1 MVKAKAKADRA
12 AARLAA
18 HQAHVAQVS
27 SIVVGGEPSSTVM
40 APTVDRE
47 TSPATGPDVP
57 SLEVDEAG
65 DNIAVEAPES
75 EVVPDRTEMLRSK
88 SAVVAKF
95 MQLLVPILI
104 DVYAASVITPVRIK
118 TLTGLLK
125 AVSFLD
131 GDGLKRV
138 LMVSLDNQPT
148 VYFFLTSFY
157 SLYRSLALRL
167 PFCLPKTIP
176 PSLLELCNLLICC
189 WQRCLCFTSPLFAV
203 KVFSMKLNRWQKGP
217 FLPRN
222 PRKKKIQ
229 K

>member
-1 MVKAKAKADRA
+1 MLLDGVFDHKGYTEKSLARMVKAKAKADRA

-18 HQAHVAQVS
+18 HQAHAAQASSVVVEPS
-27 SIVVGGEPSSTVM
+27 SIVM
-40 APTVDRE
+40 ATINGTVDRE
-47 TSPATGPDVP
+47 PSPATGTDVP
-57 SLEVDEAG
+57 SQEADEAG
-65 DNIAVEAPES
+65 DNMAVEVAES

-138 LMVSLDNQPT
+138 LMVSLG
-148 VYFFLTSFY
+148 
-157 SLYRSLALRL
+157 
-167 PFCLPKTIP
+167 
-176 PSLLELCNLLICC
+176 NLFTA
-189 WQRCLCFTSPLFAV
+189 CF
-203 KVFSMKLNRWQKGP
+203 
-217 FLPRN
+217 
-222 PRKKKIQ
+222 
-229 K
+229 

>member
-18 HQAHVAQVS
+18 HQAHVAAQVL
-27 SIVVGGEPSSTVM
+27 VGGEPSSTVI

-47 TSPATGPDVP
+47 ASPATGTDLP
-57 SLEVDEAG
+57 SQEVDEAG
-65 DNIAVEAPES
+65 DHMAVEAAES

-138 LMVSLDNQPT
+138 LMVSLCRQSA
-148 VYFFLTSFY
+148 Y
-157 SLYRSLALRL
+157 
-167 PFCLPKTIP
+167 I
-176 PSLLELCNLLICC
+176 
-189 WQRCLCFTSPLFAV
+189 
-203 KVFSMKLNRWQKGP
+203 VF
-217 FLPRN
+217 
-222 PRKKKIQ
+222 
-229 K
+229 

>member
-18 HQAHVAQVS
+18 HQAHVAAQA
-27 SIVVGGEPSSTVM
+27 GGEPSSTAM

-47 TSPATGPDVP
+47 ASPATGTDVP
-57 SLEVDEAG
+57 SQEVDEAG
-65 DNIAVEAPES
+65 DHMAAEAAES
-75 EVVPDRTEMLRSK
+75 EVVPDRTDMLRSK

-138 LMVSLDNQPT
+138 LMVGLSSQSN
-148 VYFFLTSFY
+148 Y
-157 SLYRSLALRL
+157 S
-167 PFCLPKTIP
+167 
-176 PSLLELCNLLICC
+176 
-189 WQRCLCFTSPLFAV
+189 
-203 KVFSMKLNRWQKGP
+203 VF
-217 FLPRN
+217 
-222 PRKKKIQ
+222 
-229 K
+229 